1 MSPKKKAQGMAE
13 PEYPMARKKPR
24 LAGKYETGEG
34 KGSGEERGSPGSS
47 GSAGSAAET
56 ERRPAESVAERLRLK
71 EQEARDAA
79 ERRSRDYRRKLRDQK
94 ARDESSGI
102 RQEKNDASDE
112 DNSKW
117 ERAEAGSEDEDE
129 EDSAKA
135 ARHQEM
141 EDDQEME
148 ENEEM
153 GEES

>member
-1 MSPKKKAQGMAE
+1 
-13 PEYPMARKKPR
+13 MARKKPR

-94 ARDESSGI
+94 ARDE

-117 ERAEAGSEDEDE
+117 QRAEAGWNDEDQ
-129 EDSAKA
+129 EDFAKA
-135 ARHQEM
+135 ARDE
-141 EDDQEME
+141 EME
-148 ENEEM
+148 E
-153 GEES
+153 ES

>member
-1 MSPKKKAQGMAE
+1 MA
-13 PEYPMARKKPR
+13 PEGRARKDPEG
-24 LAGKYETGEG
+24 GKTGEG
-34 KGSGEERGSPGSS
+34 KGGQFYFFGITKPFPGEEERGSPGSS
-47 GSAGSAAET
+47 GSAGSVAET

-117 ERAEAGSEDEDE
+117 ERAEAGWEDEDQ

-141 EDDQEME
+141 EEDQEME

-153 GEES
+153 EEES